1 MIVGIGDI
9 MALDKVHIVGMS
21 ENGSTYL
28 TVDKFEGRE
37 VKPPIQVVLEGEDA
51 TSIAVTQDAMAARYD
66 DEELRQIGEGSSAL
80 GLKRVIGEI
89 ATNGN
94 MVQGDIKP
102 LHPNLFEGQVVDTLE
117 LTAPQ
122 AELTA

>member
-1 MIVGIGDI
+1 
-9 MALDKVHIVGMS
+9 MALDKVHVVGMS

-28 TVDKFEGRE
+28 TVDEFEGKE

-51 TSIAVTQDAMAARYD
+51 SSIAVTQDAMAARYD
-66 DEELRQIGEGSSAL
+66 EEELRQIGEGSSML

-94 MVQGDIKP
+94 LERGATKP
-102 LHPNLFEGQVVDTLE
+102 LHPNLIDPEVIVFAELPAPQRE
-117 LTAPQ
+117 LTA
-122 AELTA
+122 